1 MNWSGGLDVRDI
13 AVICGP
19 TAAGKSSIAMAIARQ
34 ADAVIIGADS
44 RQVYRGFDI
53 GTAKPS
59 AADRESVVHR
69 GIDIIA
75 PTERYSA
82 ARWAE
87 SAHEWLGELKSASR
101 RAIVVG
107 GTGFYMRALD
117 VPLFVSP
124 PLDAAARARVQAALA
139 VVSTEALRARC
150 QEVDATRA
158 HLGRTQLLRALEIFE
173 LTGRPLSAWQRES
186 TPAPVVRSHYLLV
199 DPGDALRTRIAERI
213 DAMLAA
219 GWEAEVETLS
229 SSVAADAPAWNAC
242 GYSLVRAMLAGDLS
256 RRHAVERSVIA
267 TRQYAKRQRT
277 WFRHQLPSGSVTL
290 LDPGAPGSTG
300 RAMDWFESVSMSEH
314 R

>member
-1 MNWSGGLDVRDI
+1 MDVRDV

-19 TAAGKSSIAMAIARQ
+19 TAAGKSSVGMAIARQ
-34 ADAVIIGADS
+34 TDAAIIGADS

-87 SAHEWLGELKSASR
+87 SAHEWLAESESASR

-107 GTGFYMRALD
+107 GTGFYLRALD

-124 PLDAAARARVQAALA
+124 PLDAEARAQVQAALG
-139 VVSTEALRARC
+139 VSPTEALRARC
-150 QEVDATRA
+150 LEIDPARA

-173 LTGRPLSAWQRES
+173 LTGRPLSTWQRES
-186 TPAPVVRSHYLLV
+186 APSPVVRLHYLLV
-199 DPGDALRTRIAERI
+199 DPGDVLRSRIAERI
-213 DAMLAA
+213 DAMFTA
-219 GWEAEVETLS
+219 GWETEVETLS
-229 SSVAADAPAWNAC
+229 TSVASDAPAWNAC

-256 RRHAVERSVIA
+256 RRDAVERSVIA

-290 LDPGAPGSTG
+290 LDPDAPGSTG
-300 RAMDWFESVSMSEH
+300 RAMAWFESVSMSEH